1 MLTVTVLQGSLA
13 VATQMLMSEEAYAV
27 PGLRAAL
34 GRLANSVVAVLGPEL
49 SPGTD
54 VYTKCKALIREIQ
67 VVLGPAC
74 CCHLQLC
81 KSKDTIVCNGLTS
94 GQPVLNDISLLI
106 GTKLASRQYPYGM

>member
-1 MLTVTVLQGSLA
+1 MFQGSLA

-54 VYTKCKALIREIQ
+54 VYTKCKALIREVQ
-67 VVLGPAC
+67 VGLYNNR
-74 CCHLQLC
+74 LLLC
-81 KSKDTIVCNGLTS
+81 KACLHAAISKMLSMYTRSTVMLS
-94 GQPVLNDISLLI
+94 SSQP
-106 GTKLASRQYPYGM
+106 